1 MWPAMGLKD
10 TLLGMPRWA
19 MVLPCPSQADE
30 ASDGDKE
37 KEDID
42 QAGQSD
48 NKVIIALRWGT
59 VLRPGS

>member
-1 MWPAMGLKD
+1 
-10 TLLGMPRWA
+10 
-19 MVLPCPSQADE
+19 MVLPCPSQGDE

-42 QAGQSD
+42 QAVQSD